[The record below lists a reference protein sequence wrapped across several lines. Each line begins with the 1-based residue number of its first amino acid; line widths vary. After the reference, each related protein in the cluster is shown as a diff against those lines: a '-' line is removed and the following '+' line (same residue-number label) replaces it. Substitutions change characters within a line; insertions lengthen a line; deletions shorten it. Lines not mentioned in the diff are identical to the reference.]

1 MEILQVKKERQD
13 LIELIKLDDTF
24 VLDVLYATNN
34 NFTKQILYKDAKVF
48 LRSAVAHELLKVQQE
63 LKSMGLGLKIYDG
76 YRPYHVSVLMW
87 DATKVLLNTE
97 DENELEKFVG
107 NPYKK
112 GSRHNRGAAVDVTL
126 ISLSTGNELI
136 MPTPFDDFTYNAS
149 RTFFMDIINDSN
161 KSNDEVY
168 TRCSNAKLLQ
178 DVMMKHNFI
187 GLESEWWHFDISN
200 WQDYDLLDITFEDI

>member
-1 MEILQVKKERQD
+1 MEILQVNKERQD
-13 LIELIKLDDTF
+13 LIELIKLDDSF
-24 VLDVLYATNN
+24 VLDVVYATNN
-34 NFTKQILYKDAKVF
+34 NFTQQILYKDAKVF
-48 LRSAVAHELLKVQQE
+48 LREPVAHELLKVQQE
-63 LKSMGLGLKIYDG
+63 LKSMGLGLKVYDG

-87 DATKVLLNTE
+87 DATKVLLNTD

-126 ISLSTGNELI
+126 ISLSTGEELI

-149 RTFFMDIINDSN
+149 RTYFMDIINDKN

-178 DVMMKHNFI
+178 DVMLKHNFI
-187 GLESEWWHFDISN
+187 GLDSEWWHFDYN
-200 WQDYDLLDITFEDI
+200 TWQEYDLLDIKFEDI

>member
-48 LRSAVAHELLKVQQE
+48 LREEIANELLKVQNE

-87 DATKVLLNTE
+87 NATKVLLNTD

-126 ISLSTGNELI
+126 INLSTGNELC

-149 RTFFMDIINDSN
+149 RTYFMDIINDNN
-161 KSNDEVY
+161 KSNDEIY

-178 DVMMKHNFI
+178 DVMMKHKFI
-187 GLESEWWHFDISN
+187 GLESEWWHFDIIN
-200 WQDYDLLDITFEDI
+200 WQDYDLLDISFEDI

>member
-126 ISLSTGNELI
+126 IILSTGNELI

-149 RTFFMDIINDSN
+149 RAFFMDIINDSN

>member
-1 MEILQVKKERQD
+1 MEILKVKKERQD
-13 LIELIKLDDTF
+13 LVELIKLDDTF
-24 VLDVLYATNN
+24 VLDVLYATTN

-48 LRSAVAHELLKVQQE
+48 LRAPIAHELLKVQHE

-87 DATKVLLNTE
+87 NATKVLLDTD

-107 NPYKK
+107 NPYKN
-112 GSRHNRGAAVDVTL
+112 GSRHNRGAAVDLTL

-149 RTFFMDIINDSN
+149 RTFFMDIINDNN
-161 KSNDEVY
+161 KSNDELY

-178 DVMMKHNFI
+178 DVMMKHKFI